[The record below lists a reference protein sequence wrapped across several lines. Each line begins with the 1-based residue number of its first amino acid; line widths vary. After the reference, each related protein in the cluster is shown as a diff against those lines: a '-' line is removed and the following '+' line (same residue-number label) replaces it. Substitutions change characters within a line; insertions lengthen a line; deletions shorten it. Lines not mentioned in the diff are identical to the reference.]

1 MKTALITG
9 GTRGIGR
16 AIVET
21 LVTNGY
27 RVFATYS
34 RSRTIADELEAQYG
48 QDSLQF
54 FPFDQGNLA
63 SHEALLNRLPA
74 GVDILVNNAGL
85 GSKTVENYS
94 DDVNKQDELLMQV
107 NALGP
112 LWLCQ
117 ALAPQMQQRG
127 FGKIINIASVGGGI
141 FHFPGFRLADGM
153 SKAALTF
160 MTRQMAA
167 EHTHSPVDIYA
178 ICPGATETDMFN
190 ASTLSQF
197 DEQQKQSFIESL
209 PKQSLIKPQ
218 QIADLCLYLCSE
230 SATAMHGAIID
241 SSNGLGVNPAA
252 IA

>member
-1 MKTALITG
+1 MKTALVTG

-21 LVTNGY
+21 LLNNGY

-34 RSRTIADELEAQYG
+34 RSRSIADELEAQYG
-48 QDSLQF
+48 KDKLMF
-54 FPFDQGNLA
+54 FAFEQGDLA
-63 SHEALLNRLPA
+63 SHETLLSQLPFA
-74 GVDILVNNAGL
+74 IDILINNAGL

-94 DDVNKQDELLMQV
+94 DNQQQQDQLLMQV

-117 ALAPQMQQRG
+117 ALAPKMQENG

-178 ICPGATETDMFN
+178 VCPGATETDMFN

-197 DEQQKQSFIESL
+197 DEQQRAAFIQSL
-209 PKQSLIKPQ
+209 PKQSLLKPQ

-230 SATAMHGAIID
+230 SATALHGAVID

>member
-1 MKTALITG
+1 MKTALVTG

-27 RVFATYS
+27 RVFGTFAQ
-34 RSRTIADELEAQYG
+34 SRTIADELEATHG
-48 QDSLQF
+48 KDRLQF
-54 FPFDQGNLA
+54 FQFEQGTLA
-63 SHEALLNRLPA
+63 SHDALIAALPEH
-74 GVDILVNNAGL
+74 VDILVNNAGL

-94 DDVNKQDELLMQV
+94 SDTQEQDKLLMQV

-117 ALAPQMQQRG
+117 ALIPHMQERG

-167 EHTHSPVDIYA
+167 EHSQSPVDIYA

-197 DEQQKQSFIESL
+197 DEQEKQQFIASL
-209 PKQSLIKPQ
+209 PKKSLLKPQ
-218 QIADLCLYLCSE
+218 QIADLCLYLCSA
-230 SATAMHGAIID
+230 SATALHGAVID

>member
-21 LVTNGY
+21 LVTQGY

-34 RSRTIADELEAQYG
+34 RSRQIADELEVKYG
-48 QDSLQF
+48 VETLQF
-54 FPFDQGNLA
+54 FQFDQGNLN
-63 SHEALLNRLPA
+63 SHDALLAQLPA
-74 GVDILVNNAGL
+74 PVDILINNAGL

-94 DDVNKQDELLMQV
+94 QNTSEQDKMLMQV

-117 ALAPQMQQRG
+117 ALIPSMQERG
-127 FGKIINIASVGGGI
+127 FGKIVNISSVGGGI

-167 EHTHSPVDIYA
+167 EHTQSPVDIYA
-178 ICPGATETDMFN
+178 VCPGATETDMFN

-197 DEQQKQSFIESL
+197 DEQQKQAFIESL
-209 PKQSLIKPQ
+209 PKQSLLKPQ

-230 SATAMHGAIID
+230 SATALHGAVID